1 MKKLEK
7 KQWKQK
13 SRGFE
18 CNPKGK
24 EKKEATRKC
33 KLQERTVQKIKK
45 GKHQGKVETEK
56 TEENS
61 LTKFLRTDAVHRT
74 LM

>member
-1 MKKLEK
+1 METEK
-7 KQWKQK
+7 SWFRMQ
-13 SRGFE
+13 
-18 CNPKGK
+18 PKRQR
-24 EKKEATRKC
+24 KKETTRKC